1 MGNTNYN
8 FVLIKR
14 PNLYLKLLVFLLYGF
29 HNFNVEQFKFGV
41 YYSTNITSI
50 TYTFFFFL
58 FFFLGLGKLKEISI
72 IFSKQFN
79 NKFIYS
85 FLLSIILWFIY
96 VLPIVVEATSR
107 FESMTIILRLL
118 SFSLLLHSLY
128 FILYDKSILSYI
140 SILLFTLHPLVTYS
154 RSATLGIGILAL
166 LSFLKGKYI
175 KSLTFSGLAIFIYL
189 LVVGFRYHSGYKYLL
204 SDSKELLSLFTF
216 ETLRVIPETITPYFS
231 IDIFFIHVIDDISLI
246 NISNIFNFF
255 IYLLPFPGSWMSKEF
270 YVTKTSLSQ
279 YINIDE
285 NVFGL
290 NSGLIPESFLWLG
303 IFAFPFI
310 YLFGHVIKK
319 ILNSNLNSTVRL
331 FLFLSVLMFFAF
343 TTIMPIR
350 GASRFLIYTIIL
362 AYATKNFNRII
373 LR

>member
-1 MGNTNYN
+1 MGNTHYKL
-8 FVLIKR
+8 VSIKR
-14 PNLYLKLLVFLLYGF
+14 PSLYLKLLVFLLYGF
-29 HNFNVEQFKFGV
+29 HTFNVEQFKYGV
-41 YYSTNITSI
+41 YYSTNITSV

-58 FFFLGLGKLKEISI
+58 CFFLGLGKLKEISI

-85 FLLSIILWFIY
+85 FLLSIILWLIY
-96 VLPIVVEATSR
+96 VLPVVIEATSR

-175 KSLTFSGLAIFIYL
+175 RSLTFSGLTIFIYL

-310 YLFGHVIKK
+310 YLFGHVLKK

-362 AYATKNFNRII
+362 TYATKNFNRII